1 MQYQL
6 PNYAQCLLTCS
17 HEIHIR
23 HYMLELNRMPIQ
35 QTTKAF
41 TNNRNN
47 NNKILSLFQVNI
59 TILLRNPLMLVFF
72 LNSDLVDYM
81 DDTINRRE
89 KIFISMKKFH
99 SFGLVQFK
107 FCCIFVALSFSKCT
121 FWPFLDVCKI
131 YTNKTIFI

>member
-1 MQYQL
+1 
-6 PNYAQCLLTCS
+6 
-17 HEIHIR
+17 
-23 HYMLELNRMPIQ
+23 
-35 QTTKAF
+35 
-41 TNNRNN
+41 
-47 NNKILSLFQVNI
+47 
-59 TILLRNPLMLVFF
+59 MLVFF

-131 YTNKTIFI
+131 YTNKTIFIWFLWVSLSIFVMIIEFFISRCVTLSNPRIELKTSNQMSINIFLSGWILFSLIFFFSLKI